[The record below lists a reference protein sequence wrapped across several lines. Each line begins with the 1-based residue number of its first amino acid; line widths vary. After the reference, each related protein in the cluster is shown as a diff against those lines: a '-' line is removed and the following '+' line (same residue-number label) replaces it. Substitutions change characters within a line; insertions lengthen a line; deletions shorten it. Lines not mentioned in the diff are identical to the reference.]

1 MLRPVEKEMSRQKIP
16 KIDSIQELAAFWD
29 THDLTEFEDEL
40 EVVGGT
46 VFERPV
52 ELVAVPLRPTE
63 VEAVKRIADSRG
75 IGYDA
80 LIREWVIE
88 KLHTS

>member
-1 MLRPVEKEMSRQKIP
+1 MSRQKIP
-16 KIDSIQELAAFWD
+16 QIDSIQQLAAFWD

-40 EVVGGT
+40 EVVGST
-46 VFERPV
+46 VFERQA
-52 ELVAVPLRPTE
+52 ELVAVSLQPTE
-63 VEAVKRIADSRG
+63 VEAVKRIASSRG

>member
-1 MLRPVEKEMSRQKIP
+1 VEKDMSRQKIP
-16 KIDSIQELAAFWD
+16 QSDSIQELAAFWD
-29 THDLTEFEDEL
+29 THDLTEFEGEL

-46 VFERPV
+46 MFERQA
-52 ELVAVPLRPTE
+52 ELVAVPLRPAE
-63 VEAVKRIADSRG
+63 VEAVKRIADSKG

>member
-1 MLRPVEKEMSRQKIP
+1 MSRQKIP
-16 KIDSIQELAAFWD
+16 QSDSIQELAAFWD
-29 THDLTEFEDEL
+29 THDLTEFEDQL
-40 EVVGGT
+40 EVVGDT
-46 VFERPV
+46 VFERQA

-63 VEAVKRIADSRG
+63 VEAVKRIADSKG

>member
-1 MLRPVEKEMSRQKIP
+1 MSKRTIP
-16 KIDSIQELAAFWD
+16 QSDSIQELAAFWD

-40 EVVGGT
+40 EEVSGT
-46 VFERPV
+46 VFERQAS
-52 ELVAVPLRPTE
+52 LVTVPLQPTE
-63 VEAVKRIADSRG
+63 LEAVKKIADSKG

>member
-1 MLRPVEKEMSRQKIP
+1 MSRQKIP
-16 KIDSIQELAAFWD
+16 QIDSIQELAAFWD

-40 EVVGGT
+40 EVVGVT
-46 VFERPV
+46 VFERQA
-52 ELVAVPLRPTE
+52 ELVAVPLQPTE
-63 VEAVKRIADSRG
+63 VEAVKRIADSKG

>member
-1 MLRPVEKEMSRQKIP
+1 MRKPKIP
-16 KIDSIQELAAFWD
+16 QSDSIQELAAFWD
-29 THDLTEFEDEL
+29 AHDLTEFEDHL
-40 EVVGGT
+40 EVVGDT
-46 VFERPV
+46 VFERQA
-52 ELVAVPLRPTE
+52 ELITVPLQPTE
-63 VEAVKRIADSRG
+63 IEAVKRIAGSKG

>member
-1 MLRPVEKEMSRQKIP
+1 MSRQKIP
-16 KIDSIQELAAFWD
+16 QSDSIQELAAFWD
-29 THDLTEFEDEL
+29 THDLTEFEDQL
-40 EVVGGT
+40 EVVCGV
-46 VFERPV
+46 VFERQA
-52 ELVAVPLRPTE
+52 ELVTVPLQPTE
-63 VEAVKRIADSRG
+63 VEAVKRIADSKG

>member
-1 MLRPVEKEMSRQKIP
+1 MSRQKIP
-16 KIDSIQELAAFWD
+16 QSDSIQELAAFWD
-29 THDLTEFEDEL
+29 AHDLTEFEGQL
-40 EVVGGT
+40 EVVGDT
-46 VFERPV
+46 VFERQA
-52 ELVAVPLRPTE
+52 ELVTVPLQPTE
-63 VEAVKRIADSRG
+63 VEAVKRIADSKG

>member
-1 MLRPVEKEMSRQKIP
+1 MEKEMSRQKIP
-16 KIDSIQELAAFWD
+16 QSDSIQELAAFWD
-29 THDLTEFEDEL
+29 AHDLTEFEGQL
-40 EVVGGT
+40 EVVGDT
-46 VFERPV
+46 VFERQA
-52 ELVAVPLRPTE
+52 ELVTVPLQPTE
-63 VEAVKRIADSRG
+63 VEAVKRIADSKG

>member
-1 MLRPVEKEMSRQKIP
+1 VEKEMSRQKIP
-16 KIDSIQELAAFWD
+16 QIDSIQQLAAFWD

-40 EVVGGT
+40 EVVGST
-46 VFERPV
+46 VFERQA
-52 ELVAVPLRPTE
+52 ELVAVPLQPTE
-63 VEAVKRIADSRG
+63 VEAVKRIANSRG

>member
-1 MLRPVEKEMSRQKIP
+1 MSRRQIP
-16 KIDSIQELAAFWD
+16 QMDSIQELAAFWD

-40 EVVGGT
+40 EVVSGT
-46 VFERPV
+46 VFERQA
-52 ELVAVPLRPTE
+52 ELVTVPLQPTE
-63 VEAVKRIADSRG
+63 VDAVKRIADSRG

>member
-1 MLRPVEKEMSRQKIP
+1 MSRQKIP
-16 KIDSIQELAAFWD
+16 QSDSIQELAAFWD
-29 THDLTEFEDEL
+29 THDLTEFEDQL

-46 VFERPV
+46 VFEHQA
-52 ELVAVPLRPTE
+52 ELVAVPLQPME
-63 VEAVKRIADSRG
+63 IEAVKRIADSKG
-75 IGYDA
+75 IGCDA

>member
-1 MLRPVEKEMSRQKIP
+1 VEKEMSRQTIP
-16 KIDSIQELAAFWD
+16 QSDSIQELAAFWD
-29 THDLTEFEDEL
+29 THDLTEFEDQL

-46 VFERPV
+46 VFERQA
-52 ELVAVPLRPTE
+52 ELVAVLLQPTE
-63 VEAVKRIADSRG
+63 VEAVKRIADSKG

>member
-1 MLRPVEKEMSRQKIP
+1 MEEEMSRQKIP
-16 KIDSIQELAAFWD
+16 QIDSIRELAAFWD

-40 EVVGGT
+40 EVVGST
-46 VFERPV
+46 VFERQA
-52 ELVAVPLRPTE
+52 ELVAVPLQPTE
-63 VEAVKRIADSRG
+63 VEAVKRIANSRG

>member
-1 MLRPVEKEMSRQKIP
+1 MSRQKIP
-16 KIDSIQELAAFWD
+16 QSDSIHELAAFWD
-29 THDLTEFEDEL
+29 THDLTEFEGQL

-46 VFERPV
+46 VFGRQA
-52 ELVAVPLRPTE
+52 ELVSVALQPTE
-63 VEAVKRIADSRG
+63 IEAVQRIADSKG
-75 IGYDA
+75 IGYDV

>member
-1 MLRPVEKEMSRQKIP
+1 VEKEMSRQKIP
-16 KIDSIQELAAFWD
+16 QIDSIQELAAFWD

-40 EVVGGT
+40 EVVGST
-46 VFERPV
+46 VFERQA
-52 ELVAVPLRPTE
+52 ELVAVPLQPTE
-63 VEAVKRIADSRG
+63 VEAVKRIADSKG

>member
-1 MLRPVEKEMSRQKIP
+1 MSRQKIP
-16 KIDSIQELAAFWD
+16 QSDSIQELAAFWD
-29 THDLTEFEDEL
+29 THDLTAFEDQL
-40 EVVGGT
+40 EVVCGV
-46 VFERPV
+46 VFERQA
-52 ELVAVPLRPTE
+52 ELVTVPLQPTE
-63 VEAVKRIADSRG
+63 VEAVKRIADSKG

>member
-1 MLRPVEKEMSRQKIP
+1 MSRQKIP
-16 KIDSIQELAAFWD
+16 QIDSIQELAAFWD

-46 VFERPV
+46 VFERQP
-52 ELVAVPLRPTE
+52 ELVAVPLQPTE
-63 VEAVKRIADSRG
+63 VEAVKRIANSRG

>member
-1 MLRPVEKEMSRQKIP
+1 MSRQKILQS
-16 KIDSIQELAAFWD
+16 DSIQELAAFWD
-29 THDLTEFEDEL
+29 THDVTEFEDHL
-40 EVVGGT
+40 DEVSGT
-46 VFERPV
+46 VFERQA
-52 ELVAVPLRPTE
+52 EWVAVPLQPTE
-63 VEAVKRIADSRG
+63 IEAVKRIADSKG